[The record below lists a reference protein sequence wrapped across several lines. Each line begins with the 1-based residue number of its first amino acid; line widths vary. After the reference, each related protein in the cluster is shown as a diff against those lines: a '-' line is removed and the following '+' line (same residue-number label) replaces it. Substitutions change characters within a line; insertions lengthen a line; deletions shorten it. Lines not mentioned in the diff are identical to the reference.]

1 MIAIVSNVALL
12 GVTSDQRE
20 KRMAID
26 LKAMSRKDLMKL
38 KEDVVKAL
46 RDAET
51 RERREALKA
60 AEKAAAEFGFSLTEL
75 SGITGGKGSSK
86 GPKAAPKY
94 RNPDDPEQTW
104 SGRGRKP
111 QWIHDAMAKGIDVSD
126 LEI

>member
-1 MIAIVSNVALL
+1 
-12 GVTSDQRE
+12 
-20 KRMAID
+20 MAID

-38 KEDVVKAL
+38 KEDVAKAL
-46 RDAET
+46 KDAEV
-51 RERREALKA
+51 RERQEALRA
-60 AEKAAAEFGFSLTEL
+60 AERAAAEYGFSLNEL
-75 SGITGGKGSSK
+75 SGGTGKLGASK

-94 RNPDDPEQTW
+94 RNPDNPEQTW